1 MDRSL
6 LYSIDTGISGMKKK
20 LIALC
25 INDGDYS
32 IADLSKELGVS
43 IPTIT
48 KLVGELIED
57 GLLEDMGKQNTNGGR
72 RPSIYGLN
80 PSAGYFVGI
89 ETRKEHIT
97 IAIINFKG
105 QVIYYNEDIPFVTE
119 NSEESFRQL
128 CRMAK
133 ENIASA
139 GIREER
145 IFAYGVNL
153 SGRVNNITGYCFTYF
168 LGEDRPI
175 REFLED
181 ELNAPVFVEN
191 DSRAMTYGEYLCG
204 VTGGE
209 KDILFLNV
217 AWGLGMGMII
227 DGKLSYGRSGFSG
240 EIGHFPLLN
249 NDQICR
255 CGKVGCLE
263 TGASGYALHRIVM
276 EKLKDGRSSMLST
289 KFQNGEKITLKDIL
303 DAVHEEDVL
312 AIESVA
318 ETGTTLGRAI
328 AGIINIFNPELII
341 IGGRVAEAGDYLLY
355 PVKAAI
361 QKHSLNIINRDT
373 KIKFS
378 KLGRKAGAIG
388 ACMLSR
394 SKFLG
399 LL

>member
-6 LYSIDTGISGMKKK
+6 LCSIDSGISGMKKQI
-20 LIALC
+20 IALC

-57 GLLEDMGKQNTNGGR
+57 GILEDMGKQNTNGGR

-89 ETRKEHIT
+89 ETRKDHIT

-105 QVIYYNEDIPFVTE
+105 QVIYYNEDISFVTE

-128 CRMAK
+128 CRIAK

-139 GIREER
+139 GIRQEKV
-145 IFAYGVNL
+145 FAYGVNL
-153 SGRVNNITGYCFTYF
+153 TGRVNNITGYCFTFF

-191 DSRAMTYGEYLCG
+191 DSRAMSYGEYLCG
-204 VTGGE
+204 AVNGE

-227 DGKLSYGRSGFSG
+227 DGKLSYGKSGFSG

-276 EKLKDGRSSMLST
+276 EKMKEGRSSMLSAQ
-289 KFQNGEKITLKDIL
+289 FQKGEKIMLKDIL

-312 AIESVA
+312 AIESIA
-318 ETGTTLGRAI
+318 EIGTTLGRAI

-355 PVKAAI
+355 PIKAAI

>member
-181 ELNAPVFVEN
+181 ELDAPVFVEN

-318 ETGTTLGRAI
+318 EIGTTLGRAI